1 MPGPLASTLPRAH
14 ADYDESVS
22 LQDMVR
28 ADLVAER
35 VAVESYRERIVLV
48 GDKDPTTRLLPESA
62 LRDEEEHADELA
74 DLREE

>member
-14 ADYDESVS
+14 ADYDESVA

-28 ADLVAER
+28 ADPVAER
-35 VAVESYRERIVLV
+35 VAVESYRERIVRV
-48 GDKDPTTRLLPESA
+48 GDKDPTARLLPES
-62 LRDEEEHADELA
+62 LLCDEEEHADERA